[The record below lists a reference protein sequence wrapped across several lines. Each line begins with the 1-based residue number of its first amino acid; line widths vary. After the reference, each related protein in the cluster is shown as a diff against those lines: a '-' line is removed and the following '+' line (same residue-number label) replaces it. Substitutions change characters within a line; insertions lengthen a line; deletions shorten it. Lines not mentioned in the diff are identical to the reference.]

1 MLKKQLSILNI
12 DLPRIEESNYS
23 ERMILFSKTI
33 QNRRIIITVRYNLNY
48 KKQVE
53 MLYFSLDDGQGKTKY
68 AHQLQLQALYGHH
81 DGLFKQ
87 LVIRD
92 FLIRDPNRGYG
103 SLLLRESLLHISQ
116 LFGVKTKVVGKL
128 SFVDEVDK
136 VNHQRRDHLY
146 QKFGFSITDGR
157 ISLDEIPV
165 AMLVKERDE

>member
-1 MLKKQLSILNI
+1 
-12 DLPRIEESNYS
+12 
-23 ERMILFSKTI
+23 MILFSKTI

-116 LFGVKTKVVGKL
+116 LFGAKTKIVGKL

-165 AMLVKERDE
+165 AMLVKERDK

>member
-1 MLKKQLSILNI
+1 ML
-12 DLPRIEESNYS
+12 RIEESNYS

-92 FLIRDPNRGYG
+92 FLIRDSNRGYG

-116 LFGVKTKVVGKL
+116 LFGVKTKIVGKL

-165 AMLVKERDE
+165 AMLVKERDK

>member
-1 MLKKQLSILNI
+1 
-12 DLPRIEESNYS
+12 
-23 ERMILFSKTI
+23 MILFSKTI

-92 FLIRDPNRGYG
+92 FLIRDSNRGYG
-103 SLLLRESLLHISQ
+103 SLLLRESLLYISQ
-116 LFGVKTKVVGKL
+116 LFGVKTKIVGKL

-165 AMLVKERDE
+165 AMLVKERDK

>member
-1 MLKKQLSILNI
+1 
-12 DLPRIEESNYS
+12 
-23 ERMILFSKTI
+23 MILFSKTI

-68 AHQLQLQALYGHH
+68 AHQLQLQALYGNH

-116 LFGVKTKVVGKL
+116 LFGVKTKIVGKL

-157 ISLDEIPV
+157 ISLNEIPV
-165 AMLVKERDE
+165 AMLVKERDK